1 MFRNRRHRAWT
12 RREFLEFA
20 SIGAASTLLPPPSP
34 AAVST
39 FPKGAVIRTV
49 LKDYA
54 PDELAG
60 SAVLFHEHM
69 SYALDFLSRFDSY
82 AKATAEANGMT
93 YTATGPNDLSF
104 MQDMDLMVAELTAAK
119 REGVG
124 CIVDGGHSDMGRNV
138 GFLRQLSMRSQMP
151 IVVGAGLYAQPYYS
165 HEISTM
171 TEEQIFRML
180 LKQVEADP
188 IGVFG
193 EIGSWDYMTADERK
207 VFRAIGRAHL
217 ATNLSIFTHT
227 GIPGK
232 AALEQL
238 DILEDAGVKANRIV
252 IGHLGNLVDPTVQ
265 VHKAICRRG
274 AFVGFDR
281 LGGALDDADVPMI
294 MALIDAGFADNL
306 LFSSDLARPNA
317 IKRNN
322 GPGYAKTL
330 TVFLPKLKAAGA
342 SDAVLRQITID
353 NPRRFLAFVPKKP
366 RRAEVR
372 VL

>member
-1 MFRNRRHRAWT
+1 MFHNRCHRAWT

-20 SIGAASTLLPPPSP
+20 SIGAAVTFFPRPLP
-34 AAVST
+34 AAVPT

-69 SYALDFLSRFDSY
+69 SAALDMLSRFDSY
-82 AKATAEANGMT
+82 AAATAAVNGT
-93 YTATGPNDLSF
+93 AYTPGPNDLSF
-104 MQDMDLMVAELTAAK
+104 MQDIDLMVDELTAAK

-124 CIVDGGHSDMGRNV
+124 CIVDGGHPDVGRNV
-138 GFLRQLSMRSQMP
+138 SFLRQLSMRSRMP
-151 IVVGAGLYAQPYYS
+151 IVVGAGFYTQPYYP
-165 HEISTM
+165 HEISTS

-217 ATNLSIFTHT
+217 ETNLPIFTHT
-227 GIPGK
+227 GRPGK

-238 DILEDAGVKANRIV
+238 DILEDAGVQANRIV
-252 IGHLGNLVDPTVQ
+252 IGHLGDLVDPTVQ
-265 VHKAICRRG
+265 VQKAICRRG
-274 AFVGFDR
+274 AFDGFDR
-281 LGGALDDADVPMI
+281 LAGALDDSDVPMI
-294 MALIDAGFADNL
+294 MALLDAGFADNL
-306 LFSSDLARPNA
+306 MFSSDLARPNA
-317 IKRNN
+317 IKHNN
-322 GPGYAKTL
+322 GPGYARTV

-342 SDAVLRQITID
+342 SDAVLNQIMVD

-366 RRAEVR
+366 RPGNG
-372 VL
+372 

>member
-1 MFRNRRHRAWT
+1 MFHNRRHRAWR

-20 SIGAASTLLPPPSP
+20 SIGAAATVFPQPSP
-34 AAVST
+34 AAVPT

-54 PDELAG
+54 PEELAG

-69 SYALDFLSRFDSY
+69 SLALDFLSRLDSY
-82 AKATAEANGMT
+82 SRATAAANGTT
-93 YTATGPNDLSF
+93 YTPTGPSDLSF
-104 MQDMDLMVAELTAAK
+104 MQDIDLMVDELTTAK

-124 CIVDGGHSDMGRNV
+124 CIVDGGHPDMGRNA
-138 GFLRQLSMRSQMP
+138 GFLRQVSMRSQMP
-151 IVVGAGLYAQPYYS
+151 IVVGGGLYNQPFYP
-165 HEISTM
+165 HELSAM
-171 TEEQIFRML
+171 SEDQILRML
-180 LKQVEADP
+180 LRQVETDP

-193 EIGSWDYMTADERK
+193 EIGSWDYMAADERK

-217 ATNLSIFTHT
+217 ATNLPIFTHT
-227 GIPGK
+227 GRPGK
-232 AALEQL
+232 ASLEQL

-252 IGHLGNLVDPTVQ
+252 IGHLGDLVDPAVQ
-265 VHKAICRRG
+265 VQKAICRRG

-281 LGGALDDADVPMI
+281 LAGVLDDADVPMI

-306 LFSSDLARPNA
+306 LFSSDLSRPNA

-366 RRAEVR
+366 RPGKP
-372 VL
+372 